1 MSERMFY
8 LLING
13 TIDTITMTFVSG
25 FLGFVLGLPLG
36 VLLYIT
42 RKDQVMENVGLYRAL
57 AVIINIFRSVPFI
70 ILLVWI
76 IPLTSFLVGTT
87 IGLKAAIVPL
97 TIGAAPFIARMVE
110 NALLEIPSGLIE
122 SARAMGAT
130 PLQIIRKI
138 LIPEAM
144 PSLINAATITLIML
158 VGYSAMGGAVGAGG
172 LGQIALQYGYQT
184 YNPVVMNT
192 VIVLLVILVN
202 AIQFG
207 GEYLMKKVS
216 HR

>member
-1 MSERMFY
+1 MSERMIY

-57 AVIINIFRSVPFI
+57 AVVINIFRSVPFI

-138 LIPEAM
+138 LIPEAL

-202 AIQFG
+202 LIQFG

>member
-1 MSERMFY
+1 MSERMIY

-57 AVIINIFRSVPFI
+57 AVVVNIFRSVPFI

-122 SARAMGAT
+122 SARAMGQR
-130 PLQIIRKI
+130 LFRSFVK
-138 LIPEAM
+138 
-144 PSLINAATITLIML
+144 
-158 VGYSAMGGAVGAGG
+158 Y
-172 LGQIALQYGYQT
+172 
-184 YNPVVMNT
+184 
-192 VIVLLVILVN
+192 
-202 AIQFG
+202 
-207 GEYLMKKVS
+207 
-216 HR
+216 

>member
-1 MSERMFY
+1 MSERMIY

-130 PLQIIRKI
+130 PIQIIRKI

>member
-1 MSERMFY
+1 MSERMIY

-42 RKDQVMENVGLYRAL
+42 RKDQVMENVGLYRVL

>member
-1 MSERMFY
+1 MSERMIY

-202 AIQFG
+202 IIQFG

>member
-1 MSERMFY
+1 MFERMIY

-57 AVIINIFRSVPFI
+57 AVVVNIFRSVPFI

-138 LIPEAM
+138 LIPEAL

-202 AIQFG
+202 LIQFG

>member
-1 MSERMFY
+1 MSERMIY

-25 FLGFVLGLPLG
+25 CLGFVLGLPLG

-57 AVIINIFRSVPFI
+57 AVVVNIFRSVPFI

-138 LIPEAM
+138 LIPEAL

-202 AIQFG
+202 LIQFG

>member
-1 MSERMFY
+1 MSERMIY

-42 RKDQVMENVGLYRAL
+42 RKGQVMENVGLYRAL
-57 AVIINIFRSVPFI
+57 AVVVNIFRSVPFI

-138 LIPEAM
+138 LIPEAL

-202 AIQFG
+202 LIQFG

>member
-1 MSERMFY
+1 MSERMIY

-57 AVIINIFRSVPFI
+57 AVVVNIFRSVPFI

-130 PLQIIRKI
+130 PLQIISKI
-138 LIPEAM
+138 LIPEAL

>member
-1 MSERMFY
+1 MSERMIY

-57 AVIINIFRSVPFI
+57 AVVVNIFRSVPFI

-97 TIGAAPFIARMVE
+97 TIGSAPFIARMVE

-138 LIPEAM
+138 LIPEAL

-202 AIQFG
+202 LIQFG

>member
-1 MSERMFY
+1 MSERMIY

-57 AVIINIFRSVPFI
+57 AVVVNIFRSVPFI

-87 IGLKAAIVPL
+87 IGLKAAPRSEP
-97 TIGAAPFIARMVE
+97 TEREMGPSEWRSKRS
-110 NALLEIPSGLIE
+110 ALL
-122 SARAMGAT
+122 
-130 PLQIIRKI
+130 
-138 LIPEAM
+138 
-144 PSLINAATITLIML
+144 
-158 VGYSAMGGAVGAGG
+158 
-172 LGQIALQYGYQT
+172 
-184 YNPVVMNT
+184 
-192 VIVLLVILVN
+192 
-202 AIQFG
+202 
-207 GEYLMKKVS
+207 LMKC
-216 HR
+216 RGLL